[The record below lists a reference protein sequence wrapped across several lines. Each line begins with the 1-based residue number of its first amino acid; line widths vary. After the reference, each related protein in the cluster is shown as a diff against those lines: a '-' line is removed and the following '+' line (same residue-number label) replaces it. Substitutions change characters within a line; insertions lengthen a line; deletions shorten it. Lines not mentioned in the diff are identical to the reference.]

1 MDKIKIIKKND
12 EYSSEYQI
20 GDTFKIEGTW
30 YGGVHIEGKTGI
42 PVSIDREEYIEL
54 DAQGKPE
61 QAAAEN
67 IFIWMPIRKIKQLLR
82 L

>member
-20 GDTFKIEGTW
+20 GDTFEIEGTW
-30 YGGVHIEGKTGI
+30 YG
-42 PVSIDREEYIEL
+42 VSILSERPAHRFLLI
-54 DAQGKPE
+54 KM
-61 QAAAEN
+61 N
-67 IFIWMPIRKIKQLLR
+67 IFIWMPIRKIKQILR

>member
-30 YGGVHIEGKTGI
+30 NGGVHIIGKTGA
-42 PVSIDREEYIEL
+42 PVSLDKDEYIYL
-54 DAQGKPE
+54 DADQ
-61 QAAAEN
+61 
-67 IFIWMPIRKIKQLLR
+67 MCIRDRSIHAPVDTSR
-82 L
+82 

>member
-30 YGGVHIEGKTGI
+30 YVVFI
-42 PVSIDREEYIEL
+42 SS
-54 DAQGKPE
+54 AKP
-61 QAAAEN
+61 AHRFLLIKMS
-67 IFIWMPIRKIKQLLR
+67 IFIWMQIRKIK
-82 L
+82 

>member
-1 MDKIKIIKKND
+1 MNKIKIIKKND

-20 GDTFKIEGTW
+20 GDTFEIEAPGT
-30 YGGVHIEGKTGI
+30 V
-42 PVSIDREEYIEL
+42 VSILSERPAHRFLLI
-54 DAQGKPE
+54 KM
-61 QAAAEN
+61 N